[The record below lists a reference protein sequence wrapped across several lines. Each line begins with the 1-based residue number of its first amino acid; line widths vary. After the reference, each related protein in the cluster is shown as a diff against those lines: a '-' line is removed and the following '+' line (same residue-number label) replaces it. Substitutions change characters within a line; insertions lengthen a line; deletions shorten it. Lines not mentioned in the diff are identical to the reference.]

1 MTETEIIELEK
12 VIIGSII
19 QKESLL
25 DSHFMEK
32 HINAYMFLDKRNQL
46 LYANLMNMHYGAGI
60 AINTISLVQFLATS
74 NQLDS
79 CGGAGYIAEI
89 EGDGFPSNINF
100 YIEQLQ
106 EIFLRKK
113 TVELLRG
120 SIEKIDALN
129 KLTSDDVNAIVSDLS
144 QLTEIAETTKIYSMA
159 ELHETAKKNILEN
172 MSNNKPTGILSGFT
186 VFDNVTDGFQKGE
199 LTIIAARPSIGKT
212 SLALSMCM
220 NIAKHTPCAFI
231 SLETPASMIAYKIT
245 GLVTDTSI
253 FQLRKGF
260 LNEQKQTEIF
270 QTKADDFNGAFYLV
284 DKTRVDI
291 LELKSIIRRLVL
303 QYGVKIVFV
312 DYIGLIDAGSQN
324 MPVYEKQSIVSRTL
338 KEIARE
344 FDLALC
350 ALCQVSRG
358 AEGQGKPPLLSDL
371 RGSGSIE
378 QDADVV
384 MFIHGNRI
392 IPKDE
397 MSASR
402 EIIIAKNRNGECTVG
417 KINFIKSTAKYTN
430 FEKLVEGRKENDN

>member
-1 MTETEIIELEK
+1 MTENEITELEK
-12 VIIGSII
+12 IILGSII

-25 DSHFMEK
+25 DSHFLEK
-32 HINAYMFLDKRNQL
+32 HIDAYMFSDKRNQFI
-46 LYANLMNMHYGAGI
+46 YANLVNMHYSGI
-60 AINTISLVQFLATS
+60 AINSISLIQFLVS
-74 NQLDS
+74 NKQLDS
-79 CGGAGYIAEI
+79 CGNAAYIAEI
-89 EGDGFPSNINF
+89 EGDGFPSNVDF

-113 TVELLRG
+113 TIELLRG
-120 SIEKIDALN
+120 NIEKIDTLN
-129 KLTSDDVNAIVSDLS
+129 KLTANDVNSIVSDLS
-144 QLTEIAETTKIYSMA
+144 QLTEIAETTKIFSMA
-159 ELHETAKKNILEN
+159 ELYETAKKNISEN
-172 MSNNKPTGILSGFT
+172 INNNKPTGILSGFSI
-186 VFDNVTDGFQKGE
+186 FDNATDGFQKGE
-199 LTIIAARPSIGKT
+199 LSILAARPSIGKT

-245 GLVTDTSI
+245 SLVTDTAV

-260 LNEQKQTEIF
+260 LSEQKKTDVF
-270 QTKADDFNGAFYLV
+270 QSEDFNNAFYLV

-312 DYIGLIDAGSQN
+312 DYIGLVDAGSQN
-324 MPVYEKQSIVSRTL
+324 MPVYEKQSLVSRTL
-338 KEIARE
+338 KETARE
-344 FDLALC
+344 FDIALC

-358 AEGQGKPPLLSDL
+358 AEAQNKPPMLSDL

-392 IPKDE
+392 IPKE
-397 MSASR
+397 QQTTER
-402 EIIIAKNRNGECTVG
+402 EFIIAKNRNGECTLG
-417 KINFIKSTAKYTN
+417 RINFIKSTAKYTDLISKQEERI
-430 FEKLVEGRKENDN
+430 FESNV

>member
-1 MTETEIIELEK
+1 MTENEITELEK
-12 VIIGSII
+12 VILGSII

-25 DSHFMEK
+25 DSHFLEK
-32 HINAYMFLDKRNQL
+32 HIDAYMFSDKRNQFI
-46 LYANLMNMHYGAGI
+46 YANLVNMHYFGI
-60 AINTISLVQFLATS
+60 AINSISLIQFLVS
-74 NQLDS
+74 NKQLDS
-79 CGGAGYIAEI
+79 CGNASYIAEI
-89 EGDGFPSNINF
+89 EGDGFPSNVDF

-113 TVELLRG
+113 TIELLRG
-120 SIEKIDALN
+120 SIEKIDTLN
-129 KLTSDDVNAIVSDLS
+129 KLTANDVNSIVSNLS
-144 QLTEIAETTKIYSMA
+144 QLTEIAETTKIFSMA
-159 ELHETAKKNILEN
+159 ELYETAKKNITES
-172 MSNNKPTGILSGFT
+172 MSNNKPTGILSGFSI
-186 VFDNVTDGFQKGE
+186 FDNATDGFQKGE
-199 LTIIAARPSIGKT
+199 LSILAARPSIGKT

-245 GLVTDTSI
+245 GLVTDTPI
-253 FQLRKGF
+253 FKLRKGF
-260 LNEQKQTEIF
+260 LSEQKKTDIF
-270 QTKADDFNGAFYLV
+270 QSKDFNNSFYLV

-312 DYIGLIDAGSQN
+312 DYIGLVDAGSQN

-344 FDLALC
+344 FDIALC

-358 AEGQGKPPLLSDL
+358 AEGNGNPPLLSDL

-384 MFIHGNRI
+384 MFIHGERMIDKNQ
-392 IPKDE
+392 P
-397 MSASR
+397 SAQR
-402 EIIIAKNRNGECTVG
+402 GLIIAKNRNGSLNKGLIT
-417 KINFIKSTAKYTN
+417 FIKSTTKYTN
-430 FEKLVEGRKENDN
+430 FEKQEEILE